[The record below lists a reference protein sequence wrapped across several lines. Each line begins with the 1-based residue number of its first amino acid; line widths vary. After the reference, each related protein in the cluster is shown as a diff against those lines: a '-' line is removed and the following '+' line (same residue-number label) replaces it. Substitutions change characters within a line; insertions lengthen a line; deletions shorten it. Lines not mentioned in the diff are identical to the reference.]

1 MWHQRCVK
9 PKIRYGVE
17 AAYQKEL
24 QNRMAPTNNSNILE
38 QIVSSASS
46 YEKKQ
51 SKVAQYDPTTMIDI
65 VEEKHE
71 SFEYARW
78 MNFIRKQEA
87 PKRKLP
93 NGPNRKW
100 IAWQRKKK
108 EIEASKAAYD
118 PFAKSKRKSLLQQS
132 MGMLA
137 LSEAKEASE
146 KVDELNNQIAE
157 RVEKLT
163 ARGEEVKEQYTVMP
177 SLTIDSQ
184 DQPVERSSTKNDN

>member
-1 MWHQRCVK
+1 
-9 PKIRYGVE
+9 
-17 AAYQKEL
+17 
-24 QNRMAPTNNSNILE
+24 
-38 QIVSSASS
+38 
-46 YEKKQ
+46 
-51 SKVAQYDPTTMIDI
+51 
-65 VEEKHE
+65 
-71 SFEYARW
+71 
-78 MNFIRKQEA
+78 
-87 PKRKLP
+87 
-93 NGPNRKW
+93 
-100 IAWQRKKK
+100 
-108 EIEASKAAYD
+108 
-118 PFAKSKRKSLLQQS
+118 

>member
-9 PKIRYGVE
+9 PRIRYGVE
-17 AAYQKEL
+17 AAYQREL
-24 QNRMAPTNNSNILE
+24 KNQMAPTNSSTRLE
-38 QIVSSASS
+38 QIVSSAGS
-46 YEKKQ
+46 YEEKQ
-51 SKVAQYDPTTMIDI
+51 SQVAQYDPTTMIDI

-137 LSEAKEASE
+137 LSEAKEANQ

-163 ARGEEVKEQYTVMP
+163 ARGEEVKEQYTEMP
-177 SLTIDSQ
+177 SLTTDSQ
-184 DQPVERSSTKNDN
+184 DKPVERSSTKNDN